1 VKRAFAAAILSGLV
15 SLCAFS
21 QDGWAGPPR
30 VMGASHPK
38 TVAAPQQ
45 EKGNQGRDAFLTLY
59 REQHQGAF
67 YMLIPREWKTT
78 GGMIP
83 SGVQWN
89 VVDLVEHNIQF
100 RATSPDGKSFF
111 GWYPRFY
118 FQDPAIVMQSSMGY
132 ARPQMGG
139 VLNGCWLFPYMG
151 VAQYVQHIV
160 LGQLSAQEFQN
171 PRILGAG
178 PSPELR
184 PLIPQTASRGE
195 CGYVNFEC
203 TIQGT
208 PMVGR
213 IYAIVYEIQNIIWS
227 TVGTFGWVCPKSRL
241 KDDERLMELSI
252 RSFRLDPQ
260 WVQRAAAAERYR
272 GQKFNEVIREMQ
284 RIDGEITRNRSQTRS
299 DIQEEFYKVI
309 TGQIETFDH
318 ETGKKAWLPT
328 YNNAWTNGRGDYF
341 LRDYDDGTLP
351 VENPTEW
358 RKLKIINRNDP
369 AYRPE
374 KYGD

>member
-1 VKRAFAAAILSGLV
+1 MKRALGAAVLSGVALVCLFSPMSVAAA
-15 SLCAFS
+15 
-21 QDGWAGPPR
+21 GPKQTPR
-30 VMGASHPK
+30 GP
-38 TVAAPQQ
+38 
-45 EKGNQGRDAFLTLY
+45 DAFLTLY
-59 REQHQGAF
+59 REQYQGAF
-67 YMLIPREWKTT
+67 HMLIPKGWHAK

-89 VVDLVEHNIQF
+89 VVDLVENNIQF
-100 RATSPDGKSFF
+100 RVTSPDGKSFF

-118 FQDPAIVMQSSMGY
+118 FQDPAVVMRSSMGY
-132 ARPQMGG
+132 LRPQMGE

-151 VAQYVQHIV
+151 VGQYVQHIV

-171 PRILGAG
+171 PRILGAW
-178 PSPELR
+178 PAPELQ
-184 PLIPQTASRGE
+184 PLIPQAASRGE

-227 TVGTFGWVCPKSRL
+227 TVGTFGWVCPKSQR
-241 KDDERLMELSI
+241 KEDERLMELSL

-260 WVQRAAAAERYR
+260 WVKRAVAAERYR
-272 GQKFNEVIREMQ
+272 GEKFNEVIREMH

-309 TGQIETFDH
+309 TGRIETFDH
-318 ETGKKAWLPT
+318 ETGRKEWLPT

-351 VENPTEW
+351 VENPSEW
-358 RKLKIINRNDP
+358 RKLEIINRNDP

-374 KYGD
+374 KYGG